1 VDDELSP
8 REIKRR
14 FRRRVRLNL
23 GVGILAGLFAVGA
36 MIVGSDL
43 PAGAF
48 LGAIGAVAVVVIAT
62 SAIFWRCPA
71 CDGSLGQY
79 VYPRR
84 CPRCDA
90 VLHD

>member
-1 VDDELSP
+1 MGALLKTV
-8 REIKRR
+8 
-14 FRRRVRLNL
+14 L
-23 GVGILAGLFAVGA
+23 GFATGGPVG
-36 MIVGSDL
+36 
-43 PAGAF
+43 
-48 LGAIGAVAVVVIAT
+48 GAIGAVAVVVIAT